1 MEKTKLPSELSE
13 IEKMEKREMDEIKGA
28 IKPFVEKTVEYITED
43 SKIMGIEY
51 KIKIFMDALNQI
63 QEYKRKA
70 SQETKILN
78 IYDVHRCI
86 TSIWESEWRRTAAT
100 IETYRTI
107 LTRIND
113 IN

>member
-1 MEKTKLPSELSE
+1 MEKTKLPSKLSE
-13 IEKMEKREMDEIKGA
+13 IEKMEKEEIDGIKEA
-28 IKPFVEKTVEYITED
+28 IRPFIEETVKYITET
-43 SKIMGIEY
+43 SNIMGIEY
-51 KIKIFMDALNQI
+51 KIKIFLAALNQI

-70 SQETKILN
+70 SQETKILS

-86 TSIWESEWRRTAAT
+86 TSIWDSEWRRTAAT

-113 IN
+113 TN